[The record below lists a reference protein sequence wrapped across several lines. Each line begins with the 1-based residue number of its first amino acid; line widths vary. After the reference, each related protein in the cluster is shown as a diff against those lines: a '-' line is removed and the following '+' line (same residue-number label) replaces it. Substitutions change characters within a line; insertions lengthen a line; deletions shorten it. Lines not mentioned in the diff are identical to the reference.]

1 MEIRVV
7 NHNDIEELAG
17 VMEQA
22 YSEEPWNEAWVQ
34 EKAVR
39 RVQSILCGF
48 EALGL
53 AAVEDGEIIGGLLGF
68 VDPYADYDMFFV
80 SEIFV
85 ASKWKRKGVGRKLL
99 SALEEQLK
107 VKDIHTMDCQ
117 HFFRQIF
124 LGYFSDIVQAF
135 DTLRKNV
142 CGDDYT
148 SLHNPIVLSSVLPAY
163 GMFHSIQ
170 ILFL

>member
-17 VMEQA
+17 VMGQA

-68 VDPYADYDMFFV
+68 VDPMICSLFQKFLLLQ
-80 SEIFV
+80 S
-85 ASKWKRKGVGRKLL
+85 GREK
-99 SALEEQLK
+99 E
-107 VKDIHTMDCQ
+107 
-117 HFFRQIF
+117 
-124 LGYFSDIVQAF
+124 
-135 DTLRKNV
+135 
-142 CGDDYT
+142 
-148 SLHNPIVLSSVLPAY
+148 
-163 GMFHSIQ
+163 
-170 ILFL
+170 

>member
-17 VMEQA
+17 VMGQA

-53 AAVEDGEIIGGLLGF
+53 AAVEDGEIIGGLLGLWILMQTMICSLF
-68 VDPYADYDMFFV
+68 QKFLLLQ
-80 SEIFV
+80 S
-85 ASKWKRKGVGRKLL
+85 GREK
-99 SALEEQLK
+99 E
-107 VKDIHTMDCQ
+107 
-117 HFFRQIF
+117 
-124 LGYFSDIVQAF
+124 
-135 DTLRKNV
+135 
-142 CGDDYT
+142 
-148 SLHNPIVLSSVLPAY
+148 
-163 GMFHSIQ
+163 
-170 ILFL
+170 

>member
-17 VMEQA
+17 VMGQA

-85 ASKWKRKGVGRKLL
+85 KIAKFNST
-99 SALEEQLK
+99 
-107 VKDIHTMDCQ
+107 IH
-117 HFFRQIF
+117 
-124 LGYFSDIVQAF
+124 LYSG
-135 DTLRKNV
+135 
-142 CGDDYT
+142 
-148 SLHNPIVLSSVLPAY
+148 
-163 GMFHSIQ
+163 
-170 ILFL
+170 ILFCTSGI

>member
-1 MEIRVV
+1 MR
-7 NHNDIEELAG
+7 LG
-17 VMEQA
+17 F
-22 YSEEPWNEAWVQ
+22 
-34 EKAVR
+34 R

-85 ASKWKRKGVGRKLL
+85 APKWKRKGVGRKLL

-107 VKDIHTMDCQ
+107 VKDIANILDVSEGTVKS
-117 HFFRQIF
+117 R
-124 LGYFSDIVQAF
+124 LNYG
-135 DTLRKNV
+135 RKSFIKNA
-142 CGDDYT
+142 D
-148 SLHNPIVLSSVLPAY
+148 
-163 GMFHSIQ
+163 
-170 ILFL
+170 

>member
-17 VMEQA
+17 VMGQA

-53 AAVEDGEIIGGLLGF
+53 AA
-68 VDPYADYDMFFV
+68 
-80 SEIFV
+80 
-85 ASKWKRKGVGRKLL
+85 
-99 SALEEQLK
+99 
-107 VKDIHTMDCQ
+107 
-117 HFFRQIF
+117 F
-124 LGYFSDIVQAF
+124 LF
-135 DTLRKNV
+135 
-142 CGDDYT
+142 
-148 SLHNPIVLSSVLPAY
+148 
-163 GMFHSIQ
+163 
-170 ILFL
+170 

>member
-17 VMEQA
+17 VMGQA

-53 AAVEDGEIIGGLLGF
+53 AAVED
-68 VDPYADYDMFFV
+68 A
-80 SEIFV
+80 
-85 ASKWKRKGVGRKLL
+85 RKLRDEN
-99 SALEEQLK
+99 SMLK
-107 VKDIHTMDCQ
+107 RRDYRWSFGI
-117 HFFRQIF
+117 
-124 LGYFSDIVQAF
+124 
-135 DTLRKNV
+135 
-142 CGDDYT
+142 CG
-148 SLHNPIVLSSVLPAY
+148 SLCRL
-163 GMFHSIQ
+163 
-170 ILFL
+170 

>member
-17 VMEQA
+17 VMGQA
-22 YSEEPWNEAWVQ
+22 YSEEPWNEAQVQ

-80 SEIFV
+80 QKFLLLQSGRE
-85 ASKWKRKGVGRKLL
+85 KEQGVSCLVPQK
-99 SALEEQLK
+99 SNLK
-107 VKDIHTMDCQ
+107 
-117 HFFRQIF
+117 
-124 LGYFSDIVQAF
+124 
-135 DTLRKNV
+135 
-142 CGDDYT
+142 
-148 SLHNPIVLSSVLPAY
+148 
-163 GMFHSIQ
+163 
-170 ILFL
+170 

>member
-17 VMEQA
+17 VMGQA

-53 AAVEDGEIIGGLLGF
+53 VAVEDGEIIGGLLGF

-85 ASKWKRKGVGRKLL
+85 APKWKRKGVGCKLL

-107 VKDIHTMDCQ
+107 VKDIHTIELISINDNLESTVHGSPQ
-117 HFFRQIF
+117 RTQGTQRLYIGAY
-124 LGYFSDIVQAF
+124 LWYPV
-135 DTLRKNV
+135 
-142 CGDDYT
+142 
-148 SLHNPIVLSSVLPAY
+148 IVLRV
-163 GMFHSIQ
+163 
-170 ILFL
+170 

>member
-7 NHNDIEELAG
+7 NQNDIEEIAG
-17 VMEQA
+17 VMGQA

-53 AAVEDGEIIGGLLGF
+53 VAVEDGEIIGGLLGF

-107 VKDIHTMDCQ
+107 VKDIHTIELISINDNLLMELEKVGLIRRKKQ
-117 HFFRQIF
+117 G
-124 LGYFSDIVQAF
+124 LGRPAKIYVADISA
-135 DTLRKNV
+135 
-142 CGDDYT
+142 
-148 SLHNPIVLSSVLPAY
+148 LSA
-163 GMFHSIQ
+163 
-170 ILFL
+170 

>member
-17 VMEQA
+17 VMGQA

-48 EALGL
+48 EAL
-53 AAVEDGEIIGGLLGF
+53 
-68 VDPYADYDMFFV
+68 DPYADYDMFFV

-85 ASKWKRKGVGRKLL
+85 APKWKRKEVGRKLL

-107 VKDIHTMDCQ
+107 IKDIHTIELISINDNLEFYKKCGLNNGDVNC
-117 HFFRQIF
+117 
-124 LGYFSDIVQAF
+124 LGKSF
-135 DTLRKNV
+135 
-142 CGDDYT
+142 
-148 SLHNPIVLSSVLPAY
+148 
-163 GMFHSIQ
+163 
-170 ILFL
+170 